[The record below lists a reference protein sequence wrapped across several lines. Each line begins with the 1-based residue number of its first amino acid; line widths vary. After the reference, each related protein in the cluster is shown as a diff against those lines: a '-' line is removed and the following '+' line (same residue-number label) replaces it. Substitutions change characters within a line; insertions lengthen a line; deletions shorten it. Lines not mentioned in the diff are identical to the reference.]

1 MTFIWPPMLLC
12 LIAVPLLVA
21 VYLQMQRR
29 RRALAANY
37 GSFGLAN
44 AARVNAAGIRRHI
57 PPVIFLLALTLLI
70 LALAR
75 PQSIVLLPRLEGTV
89 ILAFDVS
96 GSMAADDLKPTRM
109 AAAITAAQGFI
120 EKQPPTVAIGVVA
133 FSESGIAV
141 QAPTNDQDA
150 VLAAINR
157 LRPQR
162 GTSLAS
168 GILAAINTIAAGKQP
183 TRLYS
188 NLTPT
193 ASPSPTPVPPGTYSS
208 AVIVL
213 LSDGENN
220 SNPDPLLAVQAA
232 TSRGIRIYT
241 VGVGSAAGAD
251 LKIDGFS
258 IHTQLDEAT
267 LQAIAQLT
275 NAEYFNAENEDDL
288 RSIYQNLS
296 PQLAMKSEK
305 QEITALLAGASIFVL
320 LIGIVASLL
329 WFGRAP

>member
-1 MTFIWPPMLLC
+1 
-12 LIAVPLLVA
+12 
-21 VYLQMQRR
+21 
-29 RRALAANY
+29 
-37 GSFGLAN
+37 
-44 AARVNAAGIRRHI
+44 
-57 PPVIFLLALTLLI
+57 
-70 LALAR
+70 
-75 PQSIVLLPRLEGTV
+75 
-89 ILAFDVS
+89 
-96 GSMAADDLKPTRM
+96 
-109 AAAITAAQGFI
+109 
-120 EKQPPTVAIGVVA
+120 
-133 FSESGIAV
+133 
-141 QAPTNDQDA
+141 
-150 VLAAINR
+150 
-157 LRPQR
+157 
-162 GTSLAS
+162 
-168 GILAAINTIAAGKQP
+168 
-183 TRLYS
+183 
-188 NLTPT
+188 
-193 ASPSPTPVPPGTYSS
+193 
-208 AVIVL
+208 VIVL